1 MKFIKNLLIILVV
14 LLVLLILI
22 STFGGSIRVHEK
34 YTDVSPDMKDA
45 SQDQGCPYQGNDF
58 ALNNAVASKDMPLA
72 QAPLPVGKPDEPRG
86 SCAASAIAAPGAIDG
101 YDQAAVAFDQVEF
114 GEPAS
119 KFAGV
124 AAAADAMASHSMAK
138 EQAEESSIEA
148 FDGNLYAPSAL
159 DA

>member
-34 YTDVSPDMKDA
+34 YTDVSPNVKDQ
-45 SQDQGCPYQGNDF
+45 SQGCPYQGNDY
-58 ALNNAVASKDMPLA
+58 ALDNAVAASKADMPLA
-72 QAPLPVGKPDEPRG
+72 QAPLPLAKPDEPRG
-86 SCAASAIAAPGAIDG
+86 SCAAAAIAAPGTIDG

-119 KFAGV
+119 RFAGG
-124 AAAADAMASHSMAK
+124 DAPAPAPAHK
-138 EQAEESSIEA
+138 EQSPEESSVEA
-148 FDGNLYAPSAL
+148 FDGNLYAPSSL
-159 DA
+159 DTA